1 MNKTPADKASKDY
14 DNAMQLL
21 DEAYAENAG
30 GGRADQS
37 KIVKRIEHLQA
48 QLHEAEKARAEKWL
62 QSKKIKAFSE
72 SFQSFE
78 ELADVICNKVTIRN
92 NKLTAAEKATSSEKS

>member
-1 MNKTPADKASKDY
+1 MNKTPAADKASNY
-14 DNAMQLL
+14 LDNAMEVL
-21 DEAYAENAG
+21 DEAYA
-30 GGRADQS
+30 DPV
-37 KIVKRIEHLQA
+37 IVKRIEHLQA

-92 NKLTAAEKATSSEKS
+92 SKLAAAEKATSSERS